1 MAGTPASEKRKLWW
15 KLWLIINFIF
25 YLLLVL
31 SIFTVY
37 RSREQGQTLTIAFVI
52 IILVEIIQRIIIVY
66 SIYKEV
72 GLSFCEMFC
81 VLIFKG
87 EYYLLWGN
95 CEIDE
100 KTVDKLNTISDLFS
114 IAYLAVLVWVIYNG
128 LSKLKHDPDVKRNF
142 LITSTLVTII
152 AAISFIKF
160 LISLLKQF
168 CNLSPPP
175 YSSSV

>member
-1 MAGTPASEKRKLWW
+1 ML
-15 KLWLIINFIF
+15 N
-25 YLLLVL
+25 
-31 SIFTVY
+31 
-37 RSREQGQTLTIAFVI
+37 
-52 IILVEIIQRIIIVY
+52 IV
-66 SIYKEV
+66 
-72 GLSFCEMFC
+72 
-81 VLIFKG
+81 KG

-142 LITSTLVTII
+142 LITSILVTII